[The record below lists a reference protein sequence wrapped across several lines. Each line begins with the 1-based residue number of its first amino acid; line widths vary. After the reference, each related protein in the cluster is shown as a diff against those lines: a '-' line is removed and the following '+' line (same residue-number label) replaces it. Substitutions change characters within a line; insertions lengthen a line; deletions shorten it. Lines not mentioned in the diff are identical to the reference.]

1 MAESTNPL
9 LVKQLTAADFN
20 PARFVQD
27 ATEQCVGGL
36 ELRQHRQQIQLIA
49 DSTSNE
55 LKKNVYRNYQQFIHT
70 AKEIQYLEGEMYQLS
85 HQLTEQRSLLSSLCG
100 PPPATALQSPPTEE
114 PPPPTTPRPAAPDDL
129 EERRRQLLQLMER
142 VEGAAHIREVPSRY
156 QLYESDLVELD
167 QDTHTALQRV
177 HGYLFNDALMMAVW
191 LPDRRGRV
199 RYKFEALFAL
209 DSVAVVN
216 MRDVGSLKNAFK
228 LLMFPETRV
237 FQCATQK
244 IKEEWLEIVDRTKR
258 SKMDAERKQ
267 QSARQKRGGG
277 AAVAPAPAESES
289 AAESAPAE
297 PPVGA
302 AAIPEPLF
310 IAEWLLEA
318 PEDLDV
324 FLAQREFEAALALLG
339 RAREAAAP
347 LPDSE
352 ARVQQLRSQLA
363 GRRQHL
369 TEALMAEL
377 RVEAG
382 RSLQGGPRATRRA
395 LQLLIRLGHA
405 GQACR
410 LFLERRSALLR
421 HELKQVKIS
430 MMTQLF
436 VHRLSA
442 VVFTS
447 LADTTREF
455 QRAFAAHPN
464 CASALVVW
472 ARQELTNFMG
482 TFNKQVFTAKVSLA
496 TLAECVTAIRSQAD
510 RLREA
515 GLDVRQELD
524 TALLRPVERAV
535 TDARQKQ
542 LEAVRLRA
550 AEDRWRPTNLQHA
563 AGVARFQAEM
573 RELGLPAAEQL
584 PDESCRVPLTAN
596 TLQFCR
602 SFLSL
607 ATELG
612 RLSGGDLTPTV
623 EDALAAVLLAQLQ
636 HAQQALQQERY
647 RSERATVLTN
657 GRFLLDELLRA
668 AEQRYRDATG
678 RPCPPMASLRTE
690 RSKFPDL

>member
-1 MAESTNPL
+1 MADSANPL

-36 ELRQHRQQIQLIA
+36 ELRQHRHQIQLIA

-85 HQLTEQRSLLSSLCG
+85 HQLTEQRSLLSSLCAA
-100 PPPATALQSPPTEE
+100 PPAAAALQSPPPEE
-114 PPPPTTPRPAAPDDL
+114 PPPPPRPAAPDDL

-142 VEGAAHIREVPSRY
+142 VEGAAHIRQVPSRY

-167 QDTHTALQRV
+167 QDSHSALQRV

-216 MRDVGSLKNAFK
+216 MRDVGSLKHAFK

-244 IKEEWLEIVDRTKR
+244 IKEEWLDIVDRTKR
-258 SKMDAERKQ
+258 NKMEAERRQ

-277 AAVAPAPAESES
+277 PAAAAAAAEPEPAVEPPPEPAAAV
-289 AAESAPAE
+289 
-297 PPVGA
+297 
-302 AAIPEPLF
+302 PEPLL

-339 RAREAAAP
+339 RAREAVAP
-347 LPDSE
+347 LPASE
-352 ARVQQLRSQLA
+352 ARAAQLRAQLA
-363 GRRQHL
+363 GRRQQL
-369 TEALMAEL
+369 TAALMAEL

-436 VHRLSA
+436 VHRLAA
-442 VVFTS
+442 VVFGS
-447 LADTTREF
+447 LAETTRQAYKIRF
-455 QRAFAAHPN
+455 
-464 CASALVVW
+464 
-472 ARQELTNFMG
+472 
-482 TFNKQVFTAKVSLA
+482 SLHQ
-496 TLAECVTAIRSQAD
+496 II
-510 RLREA
+510 
-515 GLDVRQELD
+515 
-524 TALLRPVERAV
+524 
-535 TDARQKQ
+535 
-542 LEAVRLRA
+542 
-550 AEDRWRPTNLQHA
+550 
-563 AGVARFQAEM
+563 
-573 RELGLPAAEQL
+573 
-584 PDESCRVPLTAN
+584 
-596 TLQFCR
+596 
-602 SFLSL
+602 
-607 ATELG
+607 
-612 RLSGGDLTPTV
+612 
-623 EDALAAVLLAQLQ
+623 
-636 HAQQALQQERY
+636 
-647 RSERATVLTN
+647 
-657 GRFLLDELLRA
+657 
-668 AEQRYRDATG
+668 
-678 RPCPPMASLRTE
+678 
-690 RSKFPDL
+690 